1 MCSSIQFNCNELVYH
16 SYYHTEY
23 LLTPITVMFKFE
35 LNSLSCTFEYI
46 VQLLVKACHCA
57 IMKVLNFSYVNIVL
71 ENCVSTK
78 TVVYD
83 CSFTNNYTTDY
94 LSVEPTTVD

>member
-1 MCSSIQFNCNELVYH
+1 MNLYILQLIPHRILS
-16 SYYHTEY
+16 
-23 LLTPITVMFKFE
+23 PIPVMFKFE
-35 LNSLSCTFEYI
+35 FNSLSCTFEYI
-46 VQLLVKACHCA
+46 VQLLVKACHCT
-57 IMKVLNFSYVNIVL
+57 IMKFLNFSYLKKVL
-71 ENCVSTK
+71 KNCVSTE